1 MVLEADISVKQL
13 RHINKHLRA
22 KNGNPGRTSC
32 CQGRNGEHLVVKVQ
46 VYINNKGTSSFIFNS
61 FHKFFLIFRFHL
73 EPVLNAMV
81 C

>member
-13 RHINKHLRA
+13 RHINKHLTA

-46 VYINNKGTSSFIFNS
+46 VYINNKGYKNRVVS
-61 FHKFFLIFRFHL
+61 FLIVSTSFF
-73 EPVLNAMV
+73 
-81 C
+81 